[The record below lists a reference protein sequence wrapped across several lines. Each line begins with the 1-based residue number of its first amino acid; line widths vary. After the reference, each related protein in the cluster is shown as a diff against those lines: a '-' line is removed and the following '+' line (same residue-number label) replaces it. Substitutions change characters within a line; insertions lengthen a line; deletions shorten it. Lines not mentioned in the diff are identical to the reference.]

1 MVEADLRRRAD
12 SRGIDIELT
21 GRLTDID
28 LVDRLANAAVVVQP
42 SSDEGFGLQPLE
54 ALAAGAPVVVTAAP
68 AVIDVV
74 GDAALIASAD
84 AAGIAEQLLHALA
97 VANELRL
104 RARQRAE
111 AYGWIASAEAV
122 LDALARAA
130 AFRRS

>member
-74 GDAALIASAD
+74 GDAAAD
-84 AAGIAEQLLHALA
+84 
-97 VANELRL
+97 R
-104 RARQRAE
+104 
-111 AYGWIASAEAV
+111 
-122 LDALARAA
+122 
-130 AFRRS
+130 